1 MVRVE
6 FVIHEVPV
14 SWKRARTNGK
24 RFFVDAKT
32 AAWKASIAN
41 HFAAAAP
48 AGFEPMEGR
57 VELAL
62 GFILPFPKSWPKYR
76 KQSALTM
83 REWHTQKPDADNLA
97 KGVMDALNGVAWV
110 DDGQVC
116 GLGVT
121 KVWGPVGAVVVSITE
136 VVE

>member
-14 SWKRARTNGK
+14 SWKRARTRGK
-24 RFFVDAKT
+24 KFFVDAKT
-32 AAWKASIAN
+32 AAWKQSVKDY
-41 HFAAAAP
+41 FREAAP
-48 AGFEPMEGR
+48 EGFEPLDGR

-62 GFILPFPKSWPKYR
+62 AFVFPFPKSWPKYR
-76 KQSALTM
+76 KQEAMTFRVS
-83 REWHTQKPDADNLA
+83 HTQKPDADNLA